1 MVGVVGLVDMMGLVG
16 LVLMGGRVGRHVVVR
31 LQSGQLVHLEGSEG
45 KEWFLSNT
53 DVICRLITLQFAHIC
68 TQPTWGVGCGCE
80 GLARSA

>member
-16 LVLMGGRVGRHVVVR
+16 LVVMGGRVGRHVVVR

-53 DVICRLITLQFAHIC
+53 H
-68 TQPTWGVGCGCE
+68 PTSTYEKQYC
-80 GLARSA
+80 

>member
-16 LVLMGGRVGRHVVVR
+16 LVGMMSLVGWVGLVGMMGLVVMGGRVGRHVVVR

-53 DVICRLITLQFAHIC
+53 H
-68 TQPTWGVGCGCE
+68 PTPTI
-80 GLARSA
+80 L